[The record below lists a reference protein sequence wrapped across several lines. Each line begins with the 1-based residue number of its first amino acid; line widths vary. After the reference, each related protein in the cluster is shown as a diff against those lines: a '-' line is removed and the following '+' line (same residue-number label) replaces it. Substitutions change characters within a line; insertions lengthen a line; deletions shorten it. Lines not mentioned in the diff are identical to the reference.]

1 MSDTSASP
9 ALLDV
14 RDLRS
19 GYGRIPILQGL
30 SLSVQPGERVGIL
43 GHNGMGKSTLLRTIS
58 GHLPT
63 TAGTVTFDGR
73 VITGSTPTVLARSG
87 IGYVPQGRE
96 IFPGLSVLD
105 NLRVGCRLSKRP
117 EAESL
122 AEILELF
129 PRLKAYLDRRG
140 GALSGGEQQL
150 LALAR
155 CLCGDPR
162 LVLLDEPT
170 EGIQPSIIEEIGD
183 TLKEAAIQRGLAI
196 LLVEQNLGF
205 IAAVSQRI
213 LILQRGEIT
222 RAAPADAMND
232 IERLEAFAEQT

>member
-1 MSDTSASP
+1 MNNTTP
-9 ALLDV
+9 LLEV
-14 RDLRS
+14 KNLRS

-30 SLSVQPGERVGIL
+30 SLSVYPGERVGIL
-43 GHNGMGKSTLLRTIS
+43 GHNGMGKSTLLRTITS
-58 GHLPT
+58 HLPT
-63 TAGTVTFDGR
+63 SDGK
-73 VITGSTPTVLARSG
+73 VSFEGKSITGASPTTIARSG

-96 IFPGLSVLD
+96 IFPGLSVMD

-117 EAESL
+117 EAEVL
-122 AEILELF
+122 ADILELF

-162 LVLLDEPT
+162 IVLLDEPT
-170 EGIQPSIIEEIGD
+170 EGIQPSIIEEIAD
-183 TLKEAAIQRGLAI
+183 TLKAAALSRGLAI

-205 IAAVSQRI
+205 IAAVSERV

-222 RAAPADAMND
+222 RAVPPEAMHD
-232 IERLEAFAEQT
+232 IERLEAFAELA